1 MNQNDNIEPQDE
13 TPEIVNDQATIRRT
27 LETFSIHTPSVE
39 IRRLKPVSQSLIIKL
54 NDQGITSGVNF
65 IMKYPKE
72 TAYFTFNRL
81 DGVENEFKAVTDAQI
96 TSYEFL
102 FVDVDAKH
110 PKGLSAND
118 KELEEAKA
126 VADTV
131 NQYLLSMGMTS
142 PIFSCSGNG
151 YHLFYPI
158 ESISVV
164 KGKPIIKGILTGLYN
179 VFCKGK
185 TQATVDVV
193 VSNPARIAKI
203 PGSVSK
209 KGQSTLER
217 PHRVSYFLETG
228 DMSKKASNDVVE
240 RTYLDLQ
247 EQQAKSTQEVLEE
260 SDGHANIVQS
270 NPKVNKKPIIIDD
283 FDDWLRRHADF
294 KVISKKDEETRIVY
308 PMSNCPIRE
317 HHENQSG
324 SSFIWDKKTHQVIFN
339 CLHASCHGKTINDVF
354 SKYRIKIPKLV
365 INPAS
370 FSELVTQKFHS
381 FELKGNGVYYDDEK
395 HGHYWICSPVLIESI
410 YKNDLTDEV
419 NYEIALFS
427 VGKWKKRV
435 FPASVL
441 NTRNLKELLNFGFD
455 FLPRCE
461 EKVISY
467 LQLQKR
473 NAKIKNVHTKIG
485 WHDEIFYLDQAYPLD
500 SAQNRGVS
508 KHLSETNE
516 YKIQGSFEAW
526 RAVIEHDVLGT
537 NLELGLALSFT
548 SNIVGYLKM
557 KGLAVIDCP
566 VISFSGRSSSGKTTM
581 EYLIAGVYGQPNELV
596 ETLNMTD
603 NALIQSLASN
613 HGVPLIF
620 DELGVVSDK
629 DLSALIYQISTG
641 KGRKRLNSN
650 ADLVAASQFSTT
662 AIFSSEQP
670 LSNYLNSSL
679 GLRARVIAFDGISWT
694 KSASASQNVKAAS
707 QLNSGQA
714 IDQFMKKMVSD
725 TQVDILSMI
734 KRNEEKLKPQMM
746 HHAIKE
752 RVCQQLALILTS
764 GELVKR
770 YLDIS
775 IDVTNLIE
783 LLLQSYTYAIDDAS
797 ESSEEEIA
805 SRLSSLLVANR
816 HKFGYQKYTE
826 SWGIIQ
832 EKLDSSQY
840 VVNKSVFLKLFSR
853 NFEKVNLK
861 QQLNYMKAKG
871 LLLTEKDRLTKR
883 MTVDNQNITCYVFK
897 LPKVT
902 HDVIEQFELQVVHPK
917 PITFRDNDE
926 LFKSID
932 QSNEL
937 TDADFNDTETGG
949 EK

>member
-1 MNQNDNIEPQDE
+1 MKQLIKNNTAQQKTMLMELSKYLDRVELRIISKTAGVKSKLVVLDE
-13 TPEIVNDQATIRRT
+13 
-27 LETFSIHTPSVE
+27 
-39 IRRLKPVSQSLIIKL
+39 
-54 NDQGITSGVNF
+54 QGIPQGLEW
-65 IMKYPKE
+65 IKEYPNE
-72 TAYFTFNRL
+72 TIYTTFN
-81 DGVENEFKAVTDAQI
+81 VMNSEIETVKALKDTDIKEYAFI
-96 TSYEFL
+96 FIDIDSEHPTDSS
-102 FVDVDAKH
+102 AKD
-110 PKGLSAND
+110 S
-118 KELEEAKA
+118 EVEEAKK
-126 VADTV
+126 VADNVKGFFT
-131 NQYLLSMGMTS
+131 NNEFTD
-142 PIFSCSGNG
+142 PIYSHSGNG
-151 YHLFYPI
+151 YHLLYPI
-158 ESISVV
+158 ELTEVSKAKDV
-164 KGKPIIKGILTGLYN
+164 IKLLLKLLSEKFSN
-179 VFCKGK
+179 VHAKID
-185 TQATVDVV
+185 TV
-193 VSNPARIAKI
+193 VSNPSRITKLT
-203 PGSVSK
+203 GTVSK
-209 KGQSTLER
+209 KGESTEER
-217 PHRVSYFLETG
+217 PHRTSRLIEAPDEVNRTEFSKVKALVSKLQQQINKSSTI
-228 DMSKKASNDVVE
+228 KKVGLPVIYEEPVPSYIVV
-240 RTYLDLQ
+240 D
-247 EQQAKSTQEVLEE
+247 
-260 SDGHANIVQS
+260 
-270 NPKVNKKPIIIDD
+270 KPDE
-283 FDDWLRRHADF
+283 WLKNHPIF
-294 KVISKKDEETRIVY
+294 KVQNTKEEEGRIVY
-308 PMSNCPIRE
+308 PLSDCPLRE
-317 HHENQSG
+317 HHQNSSG
-324 SSFIWDKKTHQVIFN
+324 SAFIWNKKTHQLVFN
-339 CLHASCHGKTINDVF
+339 CLHESCKNRTMLDVLK
-354 SKYRIKIPKLV
+354 KYDIVIPKQQV
-365 INPAS
+365 SENS
-370 FSELVTQKFHS
+370 FDQEDYMSYGNYQLRKEGVSYRDPK
-381 FELKGNGVYYDDEK
+381 KGMC
-395 HGHYWICSPVLIESI
+395 WICSPIMIKSI
-410 YKNDLTDEV
+410 YRNLHTKEV
-419 NYEIALFS
+419 SYAMKFQSNGEWIE
-427 VGKWKKRV
+427 GT
-435 FPASVL
+435 FPASIL
-441 NTRNLKELLNFGFD
+441 NLRNIGELVNYGFD
-455 FLPRCE
+455 YQSRSE
-461 EKVISY
+461 DKVISY

-473 NAKIKNVHTKIG
+473 NAKIKNVHTRVG
-485 WHDEIFYLDQAYPLD
+485 WHDEVFYLNQSYPLD
-500 SAQNRGVS
+500 SVQNRGSS
-508 KHLSETNE
+508 KYLSEADE
-516 YKIQGSFEAW
+516 YRLQGSFEAW
-526 RAVIEHDVLGT
+526 KTVIEQDVLGT

-557 KGLAVIDCP
+557 KGLATIDCP

-596 ETLNMTD
+596 EMLNMTD

-725 TQVDILSMI
+725 AQVDILSMI
-734 KRNEEKLKPQMM
+734 KRNEEKLKLQMM

-783 LLLQSYTYAIDDAS
+783 LLLQSYAYAIDDAS

-861 QQLNYMKAKG
+861 QQLNYMKTKG

-883 MTVDNQNITCYVFK
+883 MTVNNQNITCYVFK

-902 HDVIEQFELQVVHPK
+902 HDVIEQFEPQVVHPK
-917 PITFRDNDE
+917 PITFRDSDK